1 MLCLHSFYF
10 FIFRP
15 CCTQMHHFHVFT
27 KRKKIFCSLLVTYIF
42 PLFNNIT
49 AFCFHDNNDTVDH
62 CPLLSWRYKENLSFW
77 KRQTD
82 KEAKQHQ
89 KKERHIYFIYIY
101 KKKSFKECDDG
112 QERARR
118 QRDPF
123 VFFLLLILIMA

>member
-89 KKERHIYFIYIY
+89 KK
-101 KKKSFKECDDG
+101 KKKRNIYLIKKNPSENAMMDRKEHGYRETRLC
-112 QERARR
+112 
-118 QRDPF
+118 
-123 VFFLLLILIMA
+123 FFSC